1 MKQDAALVCSL
12 FDKGDRTVED
22 NPCIRI
28 QAREALVSDQGG
40 AVTEF
45 EAPVPVQVPEA
56 QQGSFCIIKANFDDT
71 TLGGRSET
79 DPAAFQQA
87 RIAIGRILFLVID
100 LARRRPWPCPSTF
113 HQRQETEEGLL
124 PVRSQCQRVVGNLVV
139 QQIGTQRCPA
149 NELVRHLDR
158 GTRGLQ
164 EHPHSPDRRIDLGEY
179 IIRLASC
186 HEQGQGC
193 RPAKELFHSQILR
206 LVMIWVGYK

>member
-56 QQGSFCIIKANFDDT
+56 QQGSFCVIKANFDDT

-124 PVRSQCQRVVGNLVV
+124 PVRSQGQRIICDLIVPQVGAE
-139 QQIGTQRCPA
+139 RRPA
-149 NELVRHLDR
+149 DHLVRNLDR
-158 GTRGLQ
+158 RARRLK
-164 EHPHSPDRRIDLGEY
+164 HAYASDRRIDFGKDVLG
-179 IIRLASC
+179 AAAC
-186 HEQGQGC
+186 QQGGKGKHGEKC
-193 RPAKELFHSQILR
+193 FFHHIL
-206 LVMIWVGYK
+206 